1 MPASSSSKLVESPPP
16 TPPATAAGGLPPA
29 SVTARNNA
37 ASPTGIGAPSSQPAL
52 EGEIAELVEVA
63 QQVRSLGDLQG
74 ALEVLRKAD
83 LKSPDHPAVLSEMAQ
98 TYDQMGLTDKALAS
112 WKKVEAMGVNAGEYR
127 LQASKRLGGAPAGGS
142 ASLSPATGLTTPE
155 TKPVDPAKTLALGTC
170 EVIRDPAV
178 SRGERLALR
187 IPIRSQPAAAIDPN
201 AIDVDVF
208 YFDLVNDE
216 KVEQTK
222 ADTVPAWVNA
232 PVDWKDGLELLDV
245 GYFLPEMT
253 PDEIR
258 NNGRRKFHGYI
269 VKLYYQH
276 KLQDTAAQPASLL
289 NLGSGEPPQDA
300 SNPLLPPLAR

>member
-1 MPASSSSKLVESPPP
+1 MA
-16 TPPATAAGGLPPA
+16 
-29 SVTARNNA
+29 ARNNA
-37 ASPTGIGAPSSQPAL
+37 GLSTAIGAPPNHSPL
-52 EGEIAELVEVA
+52 DGEIAELVEVA

-83 LKSPDHPAVLSEMAQ
+83 LKSPDHPAVLSEMAR

-112 WKKVEAMGVNAGEYR
+112 WKKVEGMGENAGEYR
-127 LQASKRLGGAPAGGS
+127 RQATQRLGGAPAGGS
-142 ASLSPATGLTTPE
+142 SSLSPATGLTTPE
-155 TKPVDPAKTLALGTC
+155 SKPVDSAKTLGLGSC

-178 SRGERLALR
+178 SRGEKLALR
-187 IPIRSQPAAAIDPN
+187 IPIRSQPGAAIDPN

-253 PDEIR
+253 PEEIR

-289 NLGSGEPPQDA
+289 NLGSEGQLQNA